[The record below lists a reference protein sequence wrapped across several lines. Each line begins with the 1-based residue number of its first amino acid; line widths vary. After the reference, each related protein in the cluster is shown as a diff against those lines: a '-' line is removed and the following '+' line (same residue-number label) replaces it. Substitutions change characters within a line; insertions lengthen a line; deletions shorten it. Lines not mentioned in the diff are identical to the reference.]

1 MNGGCNHH
9 SERVQSADGI
19 VHPIEHAA
27 PQWGGHPR
35 KRWTMNKII
44 LATATALIA
53 TTAAASAASVND
65 RQEYQAKRIEQGR
78 QSGKI
83 TWTEGLKLRA
93 EQKRIA
99 NKEAQFKSDGY
110 LTKSERRQLR
120 YMQNDASEHIA
131 DEKSDSRKRAW
142 WLPRVGK

>member
-1 MNGGCNHH
+1 
-9 SERVQSADGI
+9 
-19 VHPIEHAA
+19 
-27 PQWGGHPR
+27 
-35 KRWTMNKII
+35 MNKII
-44 LATATALIA
+44 FATATALIA
-53 TTAAASAASVND
+53 TTAVASAASIND
-65 RQEYQAKRIEQGR
+65 RQEYQANRIEQGR
-78 QSGKI
+78 KTGKI

-110 LTKSERRQLR
+110 LSKSERRSIR

-131 DEKSDSRKRAW
+131 DEKHDARRRAW

>member
-1 MNGGCNHH
+1 
-9 SERVQSADGI
+9 
-19 VHPIEHAA
+19 
-27 PQWGGHPR
+27 
-35 KRWTMNKII
+35 MNKII
-44 LATATALIA
+44 LAAATALIA

-110 LTKSERRQLR
+110 LSKSERRQLR
-120 YMQNDASEHIA
+120 YMQNDASEHISA
-131 DEKSDSRKRAW
+131 EKSDGRKRAW

>member
-1 MNGGCNHH
+1 
-9 SERVQSADGI
+9 
-19 VHPIEHAA
+19 
-27 PQWGGHPR
+27 
-35 KRWTMNKII
+35 MNKII

-53 TTAAASAASVND
+53 TTAVASAASIND

-78 QSGKI
+78 KTGKI

-99 NKEAQFKSDGY
+99 NKESAFKSDGY
-110 LTKSERRQLR
+110 LSKSERRTLS
-120 YMQNDASEHIA
+120 YMQNNASENIA
-131 DEKSDSRKRAW
+131 DEKNDGRRRVW